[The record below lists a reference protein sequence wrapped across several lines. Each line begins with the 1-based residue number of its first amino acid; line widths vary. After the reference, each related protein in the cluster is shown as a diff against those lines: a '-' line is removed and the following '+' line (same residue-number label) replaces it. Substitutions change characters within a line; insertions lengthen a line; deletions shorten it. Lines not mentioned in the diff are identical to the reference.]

1 MLTIAQITLN
11 SKKRKYMNNKIYC
24 LVRFT
29 RKSGKIDTTL
39 EETGAKEIRLW
50 AIKNT
55 TKTKDTII
63 FEKDTGIV
71 TWYYEGTGDFPYI
84 FDKDLGY
91 IDDYCPGLL
100 AVIQR
105 D

>member
-1 MLTIAQITLN
+1 MD
-11 SKKRKYMNNKIYC
+11 NKIYC

-39 EETGAKEIRLW
+39 EETGSKEIRLW

-71 TWYYEGTGDFPYI
+71 M
-84 FDKDLGY
+84 
-91 IDDYCPGLL
+91 
-100 AVIQR
+100 
-105 D
+105 